1 MKDNKRTR
9 TLQTQQRAVQ
19 HGGDVVEG
27 RGSSSSAD
35 VLPASRVCLRW
46 HVPMEAEG
54 ASRAMPPH
62 GTMVPVHRI
71 TASSLGETTL
81 SSSTNSTNKGPLGW
95 GNRFNRADRKR

>member
-1 MKDNKRTR
+1 MKDNNKDTHSPNAA
-9 TLQTQQRAVQ
+9 T
-19 HGGDVVEG
+19 GGTMVEG

-35 VLPASRVCLRW
+35 VLLPASRVCLRW

-81 SSSTNSTNKGPLGW
+81 SSSTNSTNKGPLGL
-95 GNRFNRADRKR
+95 GESIQPRR